1 MAVTV
6 GPTNVVTVPWTSD
19 GSSRCS
25 CVGISGHRDVWHP
38 FQRVE
43 VPEVVSVYCGISA
56 YLLPTSLGR
65 QDPLVA
71 SQAAVT

>member
-1 MAVTV
+1 MAPQDAAVLASL
-6 GPTNVVTVPWTSD
+6 GTVPR
-19 GSSRCS
+19 SRP
-25 CVGISGHRDVWHP
+25 GDRWHP

>member
-1 MAVTV
+1 MAPQDAAVSASLGTLPRSQR
-6 GPTNVVTVPWTSD
+6 GD
-19 GSSRCS
+19 R
-25 CVGISGHRDVWHP
+25 WHP

-43 VPEVVSVYCGISA
+43 VPEVAFVYCGISA
-56 YLLPTSLGR
+56 CLLPTGLGR